1 VALFGGSGYTRS
13 ETRLGLLARFLDPEP
28 GNVEGRQEQEGQAPL
43 PYVAMQQMF
52 DPAFPPG
59 RLNYWKSG
67 LANRLTDEAIEAAVE
82 YAMRAP
88 SPHTALL
95 FAELHGAYSRVSK
108 TETAYFHRDLQY
120 DLIILSGWTDPADTQ
135 CNIDWTRELFAA
147 WEPHLA
153 RAAYV
158 NDLGDEGE
166 DRARSAYG
174 GNYPRLAALKAKYD
188 PTNLF
193 RLNQNIE
200 PTA

>member
-1 VALFGGSGYTRS
+1 LLSVDIVGSLDEGERLVAPLRRFGSPIADTI
-13 ETRLGLLARFLDPEP
+13 
-28 GNVEGRQEQEGQAPL
+28 APL

-82 YAMRAP
+82 YASKVP
-88 SPHTALL
+88 SAHTALL
-95 FAELHGAYSRVSK
+95 FAELHGAYSRVGK
-108 TETAYFHRDLQY
+108 TETAYYHRDLQY

-135 CNIDWTRELFAA
+135 RNIDWTRELFAA

-174 GNYPRLAALKAKYD
+174 GNYARLAALKAKYD

-193 RLNQNIE
+193 RLNQNII
-200 PTA
+200 PAA